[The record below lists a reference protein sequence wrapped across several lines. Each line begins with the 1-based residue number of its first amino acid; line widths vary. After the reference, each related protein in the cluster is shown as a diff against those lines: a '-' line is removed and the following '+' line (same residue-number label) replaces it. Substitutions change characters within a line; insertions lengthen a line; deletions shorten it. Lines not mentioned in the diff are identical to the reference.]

1 MNYYSNKYELNE
13 IINILNL
20 PPLLYN
26 SLEKVKKIIDDF
38 FSKKIFKLQ
47 KEKNKIV
54 IIFKIPI
61 FFQEIES
68 KIELNN
74 INLDADN
81 ILFEKMINLNNKV
94 NANEEIISQLKEKNN
109 QLEEKLEKIEKR
121 MNEIENLNKLLIVEK
136 MKDLNNVSE
145 KRKKEIDE
153 KLNHKFTKNPQNL
166 KYKMDICSTND
177 YFGRNDIFEVFISVK
192 DLKSYL
198 ISKNKNYNLDI
209 YSLESN
215 TLIKS
220 IKHHTNRITMIRYFL
235 NEKTNREYLVTADE
249 NKMVTLWD
257 IHNDFNIIYDIKTG
271 YSGKIYS
278 SLLVFNIEDKN
289 YLLASTN
296 RTNDYIKIYNID
308 SGVFIDKINKSINN
322 YTYYLLYRFNKKN
335 NENCIIECCES
346 KILIHNLLKDE
357 IYAELKTEKESRH
370 FSGFIYNK
378 NEIDYL
384 CNGCGNGYINIWDL
398 FNKNLITSIYD
409 NQGSYLHHIIQW
421 NDKFAIIADVT
432 YKSFKIF
439 NYDEKKY
446 ICNIGGQHS
455 NYVIGVKKIYHPIY
469 GESLLT
475 SGWDYTIKL
484 WDITIIE

>member
-1 MNYYSNKYELNE
+1 MTEEPHTQKNTNDTNESNEKEKKEIPNTQYKVFLEDNKDDIYDLQIGIKSKFIFFKLFQNNNIELNYYSNKYELNE

-198 ISKNKNYNLDI
+198 ISKNTNYNLDI

-220 IKHHTNRITMIRYFL
+220 IKHHTNRITMICYFL

-296 RTNDYIKIYNID
+296 GTNDYIKIYNID

-322 YTYYLLYRFNKKN
+322 YTYYLLYWFNKK
-335 NENCIIECCES
+335 IM
-346 KILIHNLLKDE
+346 KIALLNVVKV
-357 IYAELKTEKESRH
+357 
-370 FSGFIYNK
+370 
-378 NEIDYL
+378 
-384 CNGCGNGYINIWDL
+384 
-398 FNKNLITSIYD
+398 
-409 NQGSYLHHIIQW
+409 
-421 NDKFAIIADVT
+421 KF
-432 YKSFKIF
+432 
-439 NYDEKKY
+439 
-446 ICNIGGQHS
+446 
-455 NYVIGVKKIYHPIY
+455 
-469 GESLLT
+469 
-475 SGWDYTIKL
+475 
-484 WDITIIE
+484 